1 MNNSLLFRRYSR
13 CVLLYL
19 CWAALLSPKLLAQS
33 GDRTVTG
40 AVRDEKNTG
49 VPGVNIVIKG
59 STKGTSTDDDGNYR
73 LLVPE
78 PGATLQFSY
87 IGYVTQEVTVGSQTI
102 INVQLK
108 EEAQSLSEVV
118 VVGYGIQKKSDLTG
132 AISTISA
139 KEISR
144 LPVVGVDQAL
154 QGKSPGVRVTQN
166 TGAPGE
172 AVAVRIRGVGS
183 LNDNNPLYIVDGIPT
198 KDAFSILTPN
208 DIESISILKDASSAA
223 IYGSR
228 AANGV
233 VLITTKKG
241 VSGSPRVN
249 FSAYTGIQQHGRLI
263 PMANTNDYVRIYNE
277 AANNDNAELDNPNLF
292 RRLITPELAA
302 TLPNTDWQREIF
314 RAASI
319 NNYQLSFSGGTAT
332 SRYLLSGTYFD
343 QRGIIINSGY
353 RRYALKANIDS
364 DITSAIKVGTNL
376 NLTYGERDIVPSSGD
391 GYGGGGGSIVRYALF
406 RTPAIPVYDPITGDF
421 TDLPARPE
429 LLGDGYNPVGLAMKQ
444 DNKERQY
451 RLFGN
456 LYGQFQLAK
465 NLVFRTDGGLDLGIV
480 NRKRFNENWGT
491 SGRINSP
498 ATLSNSIGTSTNLT
512 WNNTL
517 NYTRQFGADHDV
529 TVLAGTEA
537 IRNVGRDL
545 LGSDRAFI
553 DQDPSLRYLGRGA
566 DPTGRNSYEGDS
578 RWKLF
583 SLFGRVNY
591 SYKGKYLAS
600 VNFRRDGSSRFPKD
614 NRYANFYSG
623 SVGWNL
629 DQEEFFKVLQPAM
642 SLLKLRASIGQLGN
656 QEIGNYPYASIISQ
670 VGNYPFG
677 ESPAQQSGYAVT
689 SRGNTNVKW
698 ETSTQADV
706 GLETGFFNN
715 RLLIT
720 ADYFLKRTSDILLP
734 VPVPRS
740 GGTAGAP
747 FVNAGQVQN
756 QGVELEIVY
765 RNRVKEFNYDVN
777 ANVSYIRNKVIS
789 LGTGQPIP
797 GGRID
802 NGVFATLTEPGYPI
816 GSFYMLTQ
824 EGIFQNEAD
833 IFTSAFQGNG
843 IRPGDVKFRDINGD
857 GTINQLDRSHVGSP
871 IPPLV
876 YGLTANLQWRNID
889 FSAFIQGVSGNKVY
903 YQVATDIEGFYRA
916 FNVTQRVVDDHWTGE
931 GTSNTQPRVS
941 WRGSSNNK
949 LPSTRFLEDGS
960 FTRLKNIQVGY
971 SLPAKMLQ
979 KWQMAGARIYVSGQN
994 LFTFT
999 KYPGMDPEQQS
1010 SDNLNNEQFR
1020 GDVAVG
1026 IDWGTYPISKLYSVG
1041 VNVNF

>member
-1 MNNSLLFRRYSR
+1 MNERLPCRQACWRLLLILFGAFFFAPNAS
-13 CVLLYL
+13 
-19 CWAALLSPKLLAQS
+19 AQS
-33 GDRTVTG
+33 ADRTVTG
-40 AVRDEKNTG
+40 TVRDEKNEG
-49 VPGVNIVIKG
+49 IPGVNVLIKG
-59 STKGTSTDDDGNYR
+59 STRGTSTDVEGNFR
-73 LLVPE
+73 LAVPD
-78 PGATLQFSY
+78 GATLQFSY
-87 IGYVTQEVTVGSQTI
+87 IGYVSQEVAVGNQNTLS
-102 INVQLK
+102 VQLK

-118 VVGYGIQKKSDLTG
+118 VVGYGVQKKSDLTG
-132 AISTISA
+132 AVSTVNA

-172 AVAVRIRGVGS
+172 GVAIRIRGTGTI
-183 LNDNNPLYIVDGIPT
+183 NDNNPLYVVDGIPT

-223 IYGSR
+223 IYGAR

-241 VSGSPRVN
+241 VTGSPRVN
-249 FSAYTGIQQHGRLI
+249 FTAYTGLQQRGRLI
-263 PMANTNDYVRIYNE
+263 PMANTDEYVRIYNE
-277 AANNDNAELDNPNLF
+277 AAANDNREFTNPSLF
-292 RRLITPELAA
+292 RKLITPDIQA
-302 TLPNTDWQREIF
+302 TLPNTDWQQEIF
-314 RAASI
+314 RVAPI
-319 NNYQLSFSGGTAT
+319 NNYQLSFSGGTAN

-391 GYGGGGGSIVRYALF
+391 GFGGNGGSVVRYALF
-406 RTPAIPVYDPITGDF
+406 RTPAIPVYDPTTGDF
-421 TDLPARPE
+421 TDLPARPD
-429 LLGDGYNPVGLAMKQ
+429 LFGDGYNPVGLALKQ

-451 RLFGN
+451 RVFGN
-456 LYGQFQLAK
+456 LYGQFEIIK
-465 NLVFRTDGGLDLGIV
+465 NLIFRTDGGLDLGII

-491 SGRINSP
+491 NGRINNP
-498 ATLSNSIGTSTNLT
+498 ATLVNAIGTSTNLT

-529 TVLAGTEA
+529 TVLLGTEA

-566 DPTGRNSYEGDS
+566 DPTGRNSYEGDG

-600 VNFRRDGSSRFPKD
+600 VNARRDGSSRFPRD

-629 DQEEFFKVLQPAM
+629 DQEAFFAKLQPVM

-656 QEIGNYPYASIISQ
+656 QDIGNYPYASIVTS
-670 VGNYPFG
+670 GFNYPFG
-677 ESPAQQSGYAVT
+677 ESPAQQPGYTVT
-689 SRGNTNVKW
+689 ARGNTNVKW
-698 ETSTQADV
+698 ETSTQTDV
-706 GLETGFFNN
+706 GLEMGFFNN
-715 RLLIT
+715 RLLVT
-720 ADYFLKRTSDILLP
+720 TDYFLKRTSDILLP
-734 VPVPRS
+734 IPVPRS

-747 FVNAGQVQN
+747 FVNAGRVQN
-756 QGVELEIVY
+756 QGVELEVIY
-765 RNRVKEFNYDVN
+765 RNRVKEFNYDIN
-777 ANVSYIRNKVIS
+777 ANISYIKNKVLT

-802 NGVFATLTEPGYPI
+802 NGVFGTLTEVGQPI
-816 GSFYMLTQ
+816 GSFYLLTQ
-824 EGIFQNEAD
+824 EGIFQNEGD
-833 IFTSAFQGNG
+833 IFTSAFQSND

-871 IPPLV
+871 IPPII

-889 FSAFIQGVSGNKVY
+889 FSAFFQGVQGNKVY
-903 YQVATDIEGFYRA
+903 YQVATDIEGFYRS
-916 FNVTQRVVDDHWTGE
+916 FNITKRVVDEHWTGD

-941 WRGSSNNK
+941 WRGAANNK

-960 FTRLKNIQVGY
+960 FTRLKNLQIGY
-971 SLPAKMLQ
+971 SLPAKTLQ
-979 KWQMAGARIYVSGQN
+979 KWRMAGARIYVSGQN
-994 LFTFT
+994 LLTFT

-1026 IDWGTYPISKLYSVG
+1026 IDWGTYPISRIYSMG